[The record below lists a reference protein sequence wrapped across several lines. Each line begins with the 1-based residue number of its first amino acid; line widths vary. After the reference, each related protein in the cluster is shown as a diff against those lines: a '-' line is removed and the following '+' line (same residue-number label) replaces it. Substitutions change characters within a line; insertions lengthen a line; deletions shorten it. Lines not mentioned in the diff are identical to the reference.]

1 MKWSPIKI
9 IGAAIGAA
17 MVAGLWVF
25 FAPTNLGGST
35 TYSVTS
41 GISMQPMLY
50 KNDLA
55 LVRAE
60 SSYHVGDVVLY
71 QNQVLHRPV
80 LHRIIL
86 IQNGNYFFKGDNN
99 NFVDPGYATRT
110 ELTGKL
116 WFHIGGVGAALGWFG
131 QPRHAAPL
139 AGLAAM
145 VVVLTGATTTQRKRS
160 RRRRSRTSK
169 RHYENLTV
177 GDRVPTESPKPSGAE
192 PPIGDRRARAT
203 QTPQDVASNGMRSPA
218 RERRSGIAMT
228 PQQLSARHPPAFL
241 DGPTSMLALIGGFL
255 VIALILLG
263 VGFGRPTQKLAP
275 LPGAYQQLGSFSYS
289 AAVNA
294 PTPVYPS
301 GFVRTGEPIYS
312 SLVDSVVLNFKYQF
326 ASALSHHLKGT
337 IKLDALLLSQTN
349 TWQRLT
355 TVKAITAFSGDRT
368 SVTSSLP
375 LQDLYTLI
383 ANVSTQSGG
392 ASQTYSADIQPII
405 HITGTVDNKPI
416 DATFSPVLPFT
427 VTQTTITLDD
437 AVAPAP
443 PGATYVAPSASTA
456 LSSTTHPTQT
466 GSIPH
471 LVANEISVAKYD
483 IPVPIL
489 RVLGFVFGALA
500 LILAGLHELTRRRKS
515 VRSDEELIASRLHS
529 LIVPV
534 VSLSAPGVAIDVPSF
549 AHLAG
554 LAQFLE
560 QPILYEIS
568 DGNRTYAIDDDAHRY
583 VYRPSLDREAAPSTG
598 EVARDA
604 KPRDAKEPS
613 RRTSSGSSWRRR
625 SKRAT
630 AARAGAGLLTLIV
643 AATLVTSF
651 TASTSVPVSHV
662 GASLNARQFSQI
674 TPAGCS
680 SLGVTA
686 LVNGSG
692 HFSNTLSHALIVG
705 SADADHITD
714 SGQDNC
720 IVGGG
725 GADIVNAS
733 STDVCIIGP
742 TSGAAY
748 HQCVTSPS

>member
-1 MKWSPIKI
+1 MKI
-9 IGAAIGAA
+9 IGAFIGAA

-55 LVRAE
+55 LVRAA

-71 QNQVLHRPV
+71 QNQLLHRPV

-99 NFVDPGYATRT
+99 NFVDPGYATRS

-131 QPRHAAPL
+131 KPLHAAPL

-145 VVVLTGATTTQRKRS
+145 VVVLTGATTTKRKRS

-169 RHYENLTV
+169 KQKHIENSTV
-177 GDRVPTESPKPSGAE
+177 GDRVPTDSPTPSTGAE
-192 PPIGDRRARAT
+192 PPIGDRRAGAA
-203 QTPQDVASNGMRSPA
+203 QAPQDVASNGMRSPA
-218 RERRSGIAMT
+218 RERRSGIAMS
-228 PQQLSARHPPAFL
+228 PQQLNARHPPSFL
-241 DGPTSMLALIGGFL
+241 DGPTPMLALIGGFL

-263 VGFGRPTQKLAP
+263 VGFGRPPQKLAP
-275 LPGAYQQLGSFSYS
+275 LPGAYQQSGAFSYS

-301 GFVRTGEPIYS
+301 GFVTTGDPIYS
-312 SLVDSVVLNFKYQF
+312 SLVDAVVLHFKYQF
-326 ASALSHHLKGT
+326 ASALVHHIKGT

-368 SVTSSLP
+368 SVTSSLA
-375 LQDLYTLI
+375 LQDLYALI
-383 ANVSTQSGG
+383 TNVSSQSGG

-416 DATFSPVLPFT
+416 NATFSPVLPFT

-456 LSSTTHPTQT
+456 LSSTVHPTQT

-483 IPVPIL
+483 VPVPLL
-489 RVLGFVFGALA
+489 RVLGFAFGAFA

-583 VYRPSLDREAAPSTG
+583 VYRPSLDVEDAPSPG
-598 EVARDA
+598 AV
-604 KPRDAKEPS
+604 PRDATEPS
-613 RRTSSGSSWRRR
+613 RRMSSGSSWRRR

-662 GASLNARQFSQI
+662 GTSLNARQFSQL

-686 LVNGSG
+686 LLNGSG
-692 HFSNTLSHALIVG
+692 FLLNNVSHTLILG
-705 SADADHITD
+705 SAGIDNITEL
-714 SGQDNC
+714 GQDNC

-725 GADIVNAS
+725 GMDTVNAT

-748 HQCVTSPS
+748 HQCVTRTS

>member
-1 MKWSPIKI
+1 MKSSPMKI
-9 IGAAIGAA
+9 IGAVIGAA

-55 LVRAE
+55 LVRAA

-71 QNQVLHRPV
+71 QNQLLHRPV

-99 NFVDPGYATRT
+99 NFVDPGYATRA

-116 WFHIGGVGAALGWFG
+116 WFHMGGVGAALGWFG
-131 QPRHAAPL
+131 KPLHAAPL
-139 AGLAAM
+139 AGIAAM
-145 VVVLTGATTTQRKRS
+145 VVVLTGATTTKRKRS

-169 RHYENLTV
+169 KHFENSTV
-177 GDRVPTESPKPSGAE
+177 GDKVPTDNPKPSSDAE
-192 PPIGDRRARAT
+192 PPVGDRRARAA
-203 QTPQDVASNGMRSPA
+203 QPQDLASDGTRSPA

-241 DGPTSMLALIGGFL
+241 DGPTPMLALIGGFL

-263 VGFGRPTQKLAP
+263 VGFGRPQQKLAP

-301 GFVRTGEPIYS
+301 GFVTTGQPIYS
-312 SLVDSVVLNFKYQF
+312 SLVNDVVVHFKYQF
-326 ASALSHHLKGT
+326 ASALGHHIKGT
-337 IKLDALLLSQTN
+337 IKLDALLLSQAD
-349 TWQRLT
+349 TWQRLS

-368 SVTSSLP
+368 SVTSSLA

-383 ANVSTQSGG
+383 ANVSNHSGG

-427 VTQTTITLDD
+427 VTQTTITLNA

-456 LSSTTHPTQT
+456 LSSTVSPTQT

-471 LVANEISVAKYD
+471 LVSNEISVAKYD
-483 IPVPIL
+483 VPVPLL
-489 RVLGFVFGALA
+489 RVLGFVFGAFA

-534 VSLSAPGVAIDVPSF
+534 VSLSAPGAAVDVPSF

-583 VYRPSLDREAAPSTG
+583 VYRPSVDLDAAPSPAA
-598 EVARDA
+598 V
-604 KPRDAKEPS
+604 PRDAKEPS
-613 RRTSSGSSWRRR
+613 RRTSSGSSLRRR

-662 GASLNARQFSQI
+662 GTSLNVRQISQL

-686 LVNGSG
+686 ILAGSG
-692 HFSNTLSHALIVG
+692 HFSNTISHTLILG
-705 SADADHITD
+705 SAGDDHIND
-714 SGQDNC
+714 SGQDDC
-720 IVGGG
+720 IVGGAG
-725 GADIVNAS
+725 EDIVNAT

-742 TSGAAY
+742 TPGAAY
-748 HQCVTSPS
+748 HLCTTRTS